1 MNGRISAEQ
10 DRWNTLQ
17 NQSEAKVLV
26 AAQKGFTPEA
36 EVLNGRLAMVG
47 FVALLALSV
56 SVRHNLFE
64 ALLAFVDR

>member
-17 NQSEAKVLV
+17 NESKVAVL
-26 AAQKGFTPEA
+26 ATSQRGFTPEA

-47 FVALLALSV
+47 FVALLSLSV
-56 SVRHNLFE
+56 MVRHGLFDS
-64 ALLAFVDR
+64 LVAFIDR